1 MGKKARVEFCFYR
14 CMMYLLKSQGLN
26 HPFPMSLSHANL
38 YRHFSSM
45 MAVHLSLLL
54 LGLGGVK
61 VSA

>member
-26 HPFPMSLSHANL
+26 HPFPMSLSRANL
-38 YRHFSSM
+38 HHHLSSM
-45 MAVHLSLLL
+45 MAVHLSLVLP
-54 LGLGGVK
+54 GLAGGK